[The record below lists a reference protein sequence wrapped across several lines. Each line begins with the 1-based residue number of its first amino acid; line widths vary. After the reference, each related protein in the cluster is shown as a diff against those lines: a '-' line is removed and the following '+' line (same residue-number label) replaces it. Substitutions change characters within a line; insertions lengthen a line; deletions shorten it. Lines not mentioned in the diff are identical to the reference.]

1 MKYTYE
7 LQEEGF
13 TVKRTD
19 ENGNIAY
26 IPVNENN
33 SDYKEYL
40 KSLDEAPTL

>member
-19 ENGNIAY
+19 DNGEVADV
-26 IPVNENN
+26 PVNENN
-33 SDYKEYL
+33 SYYKEYIA
-40 KSLDEAPTL
+40 SLDETDSL

>member
-19 ENGNIAY
+19 ENGEVAY
-26 IPVNENN
+26 VPVNENN

-40 KSLDEAPTL
+40 ASLDETDSL